1 MPKTYFYLGVLKKLK
16 EDLRNTLIKK
26 FKNGLQ
32 DFKNILNKIKELELL
47 REIKKLLLRNK
58 I

>member
-1 MPKTYFYLGVLKKLK
+1 MPKISFYSGVLKKLK
-16 EDLRNTLIKK
+16 EDSRNTLIKK
-26 FKNGLQ
+26 FKNELQ
-32 DFKNILNKIKELELL
+32 DLKNILNKIKELELL